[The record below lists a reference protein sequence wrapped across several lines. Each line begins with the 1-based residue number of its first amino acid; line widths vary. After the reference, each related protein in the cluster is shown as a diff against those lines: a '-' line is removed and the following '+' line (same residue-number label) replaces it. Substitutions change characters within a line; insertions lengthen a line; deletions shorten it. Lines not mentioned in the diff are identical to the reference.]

1 MRIVPAEPKFE
12 WDPDCASSLS
22 TINAE
27 GVQSTESYHPLPPS
41 FPFHKVR
48 TTATMYSRT
57 LTILTLFS
65 LVIITLASPV
75 PVRLAEA
82 KVQTPAGDLEVRGT
96 IEARANSG
104 KGTWYN
110 PSVGTGACGW
120 NNKDSEL
127 VVALGPS
134 KYNKAKKCGQSGS
147 KSVKVKV
154 VDLCPSCGGG
164 SLEVSTAEQGC
175 YSGQLG
181 EEKRTAVRIFW
192 TDVAPYVCSDCD
204 KFNIWMG
211 GSLMNR
217 LITAGRIAPC
227 A

>member
-27 GVQSTESYHPLPPS
+27 GVQGTESYHPLPPS
-41 FPFHKVR
+41 LPFHKVR

-57 LTILTLFS
+57 LTMLTLFS
-65 LVIITLASPV
+65 LAIITLASPV
-75 PVRLAEA
+75 PAPLAEA
-82 KVQTPAGDLEVRGT
+82 KVQTPAEDLEVRGT

-134 KYNKAKKCGQSGS
+134 KYNKAKKCGQSITVKSGS

-164 SLEVSTAEQGC
+164 SLDLSPAAFKKLAPLSKGVIQVNWVRRSAPPYESFGLMLRLT
-175 YSGQLG
+175 Y
-181 EEKRTAVRIFW
+181 AVIV
-192 TDVAPYVCSDCD
+192 T
-204 KFNIWMG
+204 
-211 GSLMNR
+211 SL
-217 LITAGRIAPC
+217 TFGWVVP
-227 A
+227 